1 MNKHFKELLFIIL
14 SVSPLIILSI
24 LSNMVEVPVDVSYE
38 GIDRKMLMFSNSL
51 FLLFFLLPFFIVR
64 KNKDYLM
71 NFNHFRILPL
81 AFIIITTFLFIIL
94 NAPVIEW
101 NRSISFPE
109 FMSGFEE
116 WATLKEKQLE
126 SLTIHLI
133 SFDNTTEYLI
143 GILTIAIIP
152 GLCEEYFF
160 RGVLQKNF
168 KLLLNNPHV
177 AIILSALLFSAF
189 HLQFYGFFPRFLL
202 GVLFGYMFYWSGSLV
217 YPVIAHTLNNFI
229 GISLVYAAESGVF
242 GDRFDMP
249 INSSP
254 DIPISILV
262 FSFFLFILALV
273 KTINILNNNYE

>member
-14 SVSPLIILSI
+14 SVSPLLILSI
-24 LSNMVEVPVDVSYE
+24 LSNMVEVPADISYE

-51 FLLFFLLPFFIVR
+51 FLLFFLLPFFVVR

-71 NFNHFRILPL
+71 NFNHFRILPFV
-81 AFIIITTFLFIIL
+81 FIIITTFLFIIL

-101 NRSISFPE
+101 NRAISFPE

-152 GLCEEYFF
+152 GFCEEYFF

-177 AIILSALLFSAF
+177 AIVLSALLFSAF

-202 GVLFGYMFYWSGSLV
+202 GVLFGYMFYWSGSLI
-217 YPVIAHTLNNFI
+217 YPVIAHALNNFI
-229 GISLVYAAESGVF
+229 GISLVYAAKSGFF
-242 GDRFDMP
+242 GEGFDMP

-254 DIPISILV
+254 DIPISILA
-262 FSFFLFILALV
+262 FSFFLFILAVV
-273 KTINILNNNYE
+273 KTRSILSKKHE

>member
-71 NFNHFRILPL
+71 NFDHFRILPL

-168 KLLLNNPHV
+168 KLLLNNPHA

-229 GISLVYAAESGVF
+229 GISLVYAAKSGVF
-242 GDRFDMP
+242 GDGFDMP

-273 KTINILNNNYE
+273 KTRNILNNNYE

>member
-64 KNKDYLM
+64 KNKDYLI

-116 WATLKEKQLE
+116 WAILKEKQLE

-229 GISLVYAAESGVF
+229 GISLVYAAKSGVF
-242 GDRFDMP
+242 GDGFDMP

-273 KTINILNNNYE
+273 KTRNILNNNYE

>member
-273 KTINILNNNYE
+273 KTRNILNNNYE

>member
-81 AFIIITTFLFIIL
+81 AFIILTTFLFIIL

-168 KLLLNNPHV
+168 KLLLNNTHI

-229 GISLVYAAESGVF
+229 GISLVYAAKSGVF
-242 GDRFDMP
+242 GDGFDMP

-262 FSFFLFILALV
+262 FSFLLFILALV
-273 KTINILNNNYE
+273 KTRNILNNNYE